1 MIRTQK
7 KKGMTLV
14 LAIILVVALAVTGT
28 LMLFFDESE
37 TATNVFT
44 VGSIKA
50 LLQEYDG
57 TEGAT
62 YQTIGK
68 TYGEGNQS
76 LEYGDYNTNGKFTGI
91 KVGNAMPGDTY
102 TKRPRVKNSG
112 PNPFYTAVYGTVTF
126 EKDGKKLG
134 WGDITA
140 LINDT
145 LERADAVPEQDGMDA
160 EKYQAAK
167 NYAFLD
173 LVLKKEGSE
182 LSAAWYGAPVTA
194 KDVTVTVGD
203 DKSVSTEFY
212 GAWYY
217 TETQGDSIKL
227 KKLGKGGETPD
238 IFKTVF
244 IPEKLSNLAQGVS
257 ISLEMQALA
266 VQSDNV
272 KDSEITA
279 GSGPDKTAVWEGFF
293 QGAVKAAETGEA
305 VEVE

>member
-7 KKGMTLV
+7 KKGVTLV

-44 VGSIKA
+44 VGNIKVS
-50 LLQEYDG
+50 LQELDD
-57 TEGAT
+57 TQGAD
-62 YQTIGK
+62 YQTIGADVDEANHLK
-68 TYGEGNQS
+68 
-76 LEYGDYNTNGKFTGI
+76 YGDYNNGKFTGI
-91 KVGNAMPGDTY
+91 KVDNAMPGDTY

-126 EKDGKKLG
+126 EKEGKKLG
-134 WGDITA
+134 WGDITD
-140 LINDT
+140 LINET
-145 LERADAVPEQDGMDA
+145 LENAGEVPEQDGMTDD
-160 EKYQAAK
+160 EYQAAK

-173 LVLKKEGSE
+173 LVLTDESE
-182 LSAAWYGAPVTA
+182 VNDAWYGAPVTA
-194 KDVTVTVGD
+194 ESVKVNVGED
-203 DKSVSTEFY
+203 ESYDSTEFY

-217 TETQGDSIKL
+217 TETTEDDKTKL
-227 KKLGKGGETPD
+227 KALGENAATED

-272 KDSEITA
+272 DVNDYGISVASTA
-279 GSGPDKTAVWEGFF
+279 SGTAKTTAWENFF
-293 QGAVKAAETGEA
+293 KGAVNAGATE
-305 VEVE
+305 

>member
-1 MIRTQK
+1 MVRTQK
-7 KKGMTLV
+7 KKGVTLV

-28 LMLFFDESE
+28 LMLFTAQSE

-57 TEGAT
+57 TDNAT

-68 TYGEGNQS
+68 TYEEGKQS
-76 LEYGDYNTNGKFTGI
+76 LEYGDYNTNGVFKGI
-91 KVGNAMPGDTY
+91 KVDNAMPGDTY
-102 TKRPRVKNSG
+102 TKRPRVKNGG

-126 EKDGKKLG
+126 EKEGKKLG
-134 WGDITA
+134 WGEITA
-140 LINDT
+140 LINET
-145 LERADAVPEQDGMDA
+145 LENAGEVPEQDGMDA

-173 LVLKKEGSE
+173 LVLTDESE
-182 LSAAWYGAPVTA
+182 VNDAWYGAPVTA
-194 KDVTVTVGD
+194 KDVTVTVGED
-203 DKSVSTEFY
+203 ESVSTEFY
-212 GAWYY
+212 GVWYY
-217 TETQGDSIKL
+217 TENNKL
-227 KKLGKGGETPD
+227 KALEPNTATED

-266 VQSDNV
+266 VQSDHV
-272 KDSEITA
+272 KDKEITA

-293 QGAVKAAETGEA
+293 QGAVKAAETAEA